1 MSQNSVETIMGRLR
15 TDDEVRRRFAAD
27 PAATL
32 DELAKSGLSLT
43 WCERAALARFDWKVA
58 ERCAR
63 AVDPRLLKADLRAG
77 VQGRPVN
84 DSSVSS
90 DSNASD
96 VVE

>member
-1 MSQNSVETIMGRLR
+1 MSQSSVETIMGRLL

-27 PAATL
+27 PARTL
-32 DELAKSGLSLT
+32 DELVKGGLSLT

-77 VQGRPVN
+77 VQGRAADETIAPRGAG
-84 DSSVSS
+84 DSE
-90 DSNASD
+90 A
-96 VVE
+96 VE